1 MNKVEPIRETRD
13 IEAMKRALT
22 GRNKLMFVMGV
33 SFGLRISDLLA
44 LKIGDLRGKDFFIIG
59 EEKTKKKRKITLSD
73 TVKEEIAKLDGADTD
88 YMFQSR
94 QGGPDG
100 QSKPISRVQAY
111 RILNDGAKRADILD
125 KIGSIGCHSL
135 RKTFGYQIHK
145 KGVDITRLMA
155 IFGHSSPEI
164 TLAYIGITDD
174 EIGDAYLMIEV

>member
-13 IEAMKRALT
+13 IEAMKKALS

-73 TVKEEIAKLDGADTD
+73 TVKEEIAKLDGADND
-88 YMFQSR
+88 YVFQSR
-94 QGGPDG
+94 QGGN
-100 QSKPISRVQAY
+100 KPISRVQAY
-111 RILNDGAKRADILD
+111 RILKEAAKRAGILD